1 MTNTPEPQVAEME
14 NKEKENETLYV
25 RRDISD
31 CLGAAWTLV
40 STNTKRV
47 CKTMA
52 IPVILFAVAMAV
64 YAHSVLNV
72 ALGSV
77 QLAMGGPAPELS
89 AMDIFEF
96 VGGIILMIVVSF
108 YLYGA
113 CLALLNGKSVRY
125 NVWRYIKLTLFALAV
140 ITILMMVI
148 AGVSAGVMAASIK
161 AGTLLL
167 YLLIFAFLFACV
179 PMTYTGMKYLL
190 EEDKKVSVVFKDY
203 RKGAKHYWFILGT
216 LLLTMIVVYVVSLI
230 AQMPMCIAVV
240 VKVFSSMGESMGD
253 PSGLPVSFG
262 SIFLATGFLSAL
274 VQGAMMIYIIFVQ
287 YYIYGSVEA
296 RIASQVKSEK

>member
-72 ALGSV
+72 VLGSV
-77 QLAMGGPAPELS
+77 QVAMGGPAPELS
-89 AMDIFEF
+89 AMDILEF

-113 CLALLNGKSVRY
+113 CLTLLNGKSVRY

-140 ITILMMVI
+140 ITILMIVI

-296 RIASQVKSEK
+296 RIASQVKS